1 TCAALLLA
9 VGVVFFQFLQ
19 DPAHP
24 PLTAWRAVRFVLP
37 AMLLAAMLVLLSLR
51 RSPRRAGALT
61 ALFLAGTA
69 LELLR
74 IGARFN
80 PGTRPPDYFPVTPMV
95 RDLQAAAAGGR
106 FAANTGA
113 LSGMA
118 YLYGLED
125 VGMQDPMTPAR
136 YLDALA
142 AGTGYDA
149 PAHPLGNVRRI
160 DAPMLDF
167 LNARARLD
175 GETVRHAANPDG
187 ALPERLIGCADE
199 AELLRRL
206 AAEPDLVHAGLHVGS
221 DEIFPGRAEIVALE
235 RPRPELFRVRVRSDA
250 ARVLV
255 LPESDDGGWSA
266 DSEGQPIPTL
276 IVNGAFLGIR
286 IPAGETRIV
295 CRYLPPGFRRGA
307 LISAVTVIVAVA
319 GVAAAVLARRRA

>member
-1 TCAALLLA
+1 
-9 VGVVFFQFLQ
+9 
-19 DPAHP
+19 
-24 PLTAWRAVRFVLP
+24 
-37 AMLLAAMLVLLSLR
+37 MLVLLWLR
-51 RSPRRAGALT
+51 PSPKRRGALT

-80 PGTRPPDYFPVTPMV
+80 PGTRPADYFPVTSVV
-95 RDLQAAAAGGR
+95 RDLRAAAAGGR

-118 YLYGLED
+118 YMYGLED

-149 PAHPLGNVRRI
+149 PSHPLGNVVRI
-160 DAPMLDF
+160 GAPMLDF
-167 LNARARLD
+167 LNTRARLD
-175 GETVRHAANPDG
+175 GDTVRRAEAPDG
-187 ALPERLIGCADE
+187 ILPERLIGCADD

-206 AAEPDLVHAGLHVGS
+206 GAEPDLVHAALVVGR
-221 DEIFPGRAEIVALE
+221 DETFSGRAEIVSLE
-235 RPRPELFRVRVRSDA
+235 QLRPELMRIRVRSDA

-255 LPESDDGGWSA
+255 LSESDDGGWSVDA
-266 DSEGQPIPTL
+266 EGQPVPTFL
-276 IVNGAFLGIR
+276 VNGAFLGIR
-286 IPAGETRIV
+286 ISAGETRLV

-307 LISAVTVIVAVA
+307 LISGVTLTAV
-319 GVAAAVLARRRA
+319 VAAAVLARRRA